1 MVAPYPQP
9 DENLIN
15 PEAERE
21 IELEMANVTA
31 IRNLRAEMNVPPASK
46 VSVTFATSNDWS
58 QMVIKHYSLAT
69 AILAKVEAQDI
80 NPDSGPPAMSA
91 KAVVGDV
98 EIFMPLTGVI
108 DFGEEVRR
116 LEKEMEKLSKDLT
129 QAQRK
134 LANEDF
140 RQKAPPEVVAKEEEK
155 VEVWKEKLSKLQTHR
170 ERIKELTGGEK

>member
-1 MVAPYPQP
+1 
-9 DENLIN
+9 
-15 PEAERE
+15 
-21 IELEMANVTA
+21 
-31 IRNLRAEMNVPPASK
+31 MNVPPAAQVEVFLQSADEAALAALGRHCA
-46 VSVTFATSNDWS
+46 SVLNLARLKDLHSN
-58 QMVIKHYSLAT
+58 A
-69 AILAKVEAQDI
+69 AAGA
-80 NPDSGPPAMSA
+80 PAAAA
-91 KAVVGDV
+91 KAVVETV
-98 EIFMPLTGVI
+98 EIFMPLAGVI

-170 ERIKELTGGEK
+170 ERIRELLGGEK